1 MSQAFDD
8 SALGQLFTEA
18 RTHNGWKDQ
27 SIPEETLRELYDLIK
42 MGPTS
47 ANCSPGRFVFVCSG
61 EGKEKLEPCLC
72 DSMQASKLSTS
83 RYCWHKSSCSLS
95 LDISLCDT

>member
-47 ANCSPGRFVFVCSG
+47 ANCNCA
-61 EGKEKLEPCLC
+61 C
-72 DSMQASKLSTS
+72 
-83 RYCWHKSSCSLS
+83 
-95 LDISLCDT
+95 

>member
-27 SIPEETLRELYDLIK
+27 SIPEETLRELYDLHALEADDAAAL
-42 MGPTS
+42 GRGRPGVRPRAAYDS
-47 ANCSPGRFVFVCSG
+47 AI
-61 EGKEKLEPCLC
+61 
-72 DSMQASKLSTS
+72 S
-83 RYCWHKSSCSLS
+83 RL
-95 LDISLCDT
+95 